1 MTASE
6 ATRVAWSTW
15 RDTVCCLV
23 ERQLLTVDGLKALRH
38 ELRGAGRW
46 RASAVPE
53 SHRDQHAVV
62 LDLVAKAI
70 IASSDVRLRASLTT
84 YYASAGDLLR
94 AS

>member
-1 MTASE
+1 MTAPE

-15 RDTVCCLV
+15 RDTICSLV
-23 ERQLLTVDGLKALRH
+23 ERQHLTVDGLKAVRR

-53 SHRDQHAVV
+53 SHREQHAVV

-70 IASSDVRLRASLTT
+70 IAASDVKLRASLAT
-84 YYASAGDLLR
+84 YYASAGDLLG